1 MFFMLR
7 NYYTLYRIAG
17 ELECLVGCP
26 LADCFSQEKDV
37 AMFAFLSGDEL
48 EYLQISTD
56 TLLSGICLRKNF
68 DRKRRNTADIF
79 PQAKGD
85 VLQSIELSPA
95 DRIIKLDF
103 IRHTLHIYLFGGSRS
118 NIILTDKGGTILD
131 SSRHKKAL
139 VGTKL
144 AAEESNSAPKEN
156 LSDSVATVLS
166 NAPYLLGKYYTEE
179 ICRRLETDP
188 KAVCAE
194 LREDARERLLATA
207 KLFAEC
213 LRSGTQA
220 YIYRLPDGN
229 PLVSLAELGRYGSPE
244 RIEEAVS
251 QAVFFRTINT
261 LKHQSIDSAKKGL
274 ASVLNRLVKKY
285 EMQLEHHRDSASH
298 SRRAEEY
305 QTTAQLLLSLPNQKG
320 KPGEEIELDFPDGS
334 KKKVKLEKLKTI
346 NENAGRYFAKAK
358 DARENAQ
365 RRKMLIPRTE
375 ERLATVRAALADLG
389 AAEKLKDIERIKQQ
403 IYKIPDSKMQDN
415 NSEESKYRVFDL
427 GDGYTLYVGKN
438 AANNDEL
445 TMKFARPNDLWFHAR
460 GSSGSHAVL
469 RLESGD
475 KPPKYIIQRAASVA
489 AYYSGAK
496 NAKYTPV
503 CYTFKKNVRKP
514 KGAAVGAVTVTRE
527 EVILVEPKLPAGS
540 QE

>member
-1 MFFMLR
+1 MLR
-7 NYYTLYRIAG
+7 NYHTLHRIVG
-17 ELECLVGCP
+17 ELERLVGCP

-37 AMFAFLSGDEL
+37 AMLAFLNGDEL

-56 TLLSGICLRKNF
+56 TLLSGICIRSNF
-68 DRKRRNTADIF
+68 ERKRRNTADIF
-79 PQAKGD
+79 PKLMGD
-85 VLQSIELSPA
+85 VLQNVELSPT
-95 DRIIKLDF
+95 DRIVKLEFIK
-103 IRHTLHIYLFGGSRS
+103 HTLHVYLFGGSRS
-118 NIILTDKGGTILD
+118 NIILTDRSGTVID
-131 SSRHKKAL
+131 SARHKKSL

-144 AAEESNSAPKEN
+144 STDDSPANVKEN
-156 LSDSVATVLS
+156 LGNTVSTILS
-166 NAPYLLGKYYTEE
+166 AAPFLLGKYYTEE
-179 ICRRLETDP
+179 ICRKLETDP
-188 KAVCAE
+188 KAVFAE
-194 LREDARERLLATA
+194 LAADTRSRLLATA

-213 LRSGTQA
+213 LRSGSQA

-229 PLVSLAELGRYGSPE
+229 PLVSLAELSRYGAPE
-244 RIEEAVS
+244 RIENSVS

-261 LKHQSIDSAKKGL
+261 LKHQSIDGAKKGL

-298 SRRAEEY
+298 ARRAEDY
-305 QTTAQLLLSLPNQKG
+305 QTIAQLLLSLPNQKE
-320 KPGEEIELDFPDGS
+320 KPGEEIELEFPDGAMR
-334 KKKVKLEKLKTI
+334 KVKLEKLKTI

-358 DARENAQ
+358 DARENAH

-375 ERLATVRAALADLG
+375 ERLSKVRAALEELG
-389 AAEKLKDIERIKQQ
+389 KAEKLKDIDRIKQQ

-427 GDGYTLYVGKN
+427 GDGYTVYVGKN

-527 EVILVEPKLPAGS
+527 EVILVEPKLPPGN
-540 QE
+540 QEE